1 MSKKLDRSDLES
13 FPMPSKVIWAI
24 SEISVFLGEPFIVF
38 SGSGVAWGVNEL
50 GGYLV
55 YLNWSDTGCKVTFDS
70 SIDAEWKP
78 IYQIIGYCA
87 YHGIGWEA
95 P

>member
-1 MSKKLDRSDLES
+1 MPKKLTRSDLGA
-13 FPMPSKVIWAI
+13 FPVSSKVIWAI
-24 SEISVFLGEPFIVF
+24 SEISIFLGEPFAVF
-38 SGSGVAWGVNEL
+38 SDNGVAWANNE

-55 YLNWSDTGCKVTFDS
+55 HLAWSNTGCKVTFDPS
-70 SIDAEWKP
+70 LDAEWKP